1 MSITDSATVT
11 TTRYQQ
17 YLNDSAFDEN
27 TDFIDNT
34 LNTPDIVDILDSFNP
49 LFPNHCSEKEFSSNT
64 MFNNMNLYGLMDG
77 SQKMNP
83 VSNHSHPNHHFHHN
97 LLQNPQANNSS
108 NGFNS
113 NNFSQFVHSPSS
125 SSSSSSSSM
134 MANNQNV
141 YNYECR
147 SYSPMLESSEI
158 NLENM
163 SSPEMAPV
171 SPNKVCPQSEFNNY
185 SSSFENQ
192 VPNLV
197 ENPNLN
203 TSNNNNNSNVS
214 IAYQILESAAP
225 IKNEYDEQVSSIVE
239 FLSDQSS
246 STTID
251 SNLMLNNAA
260 QSSNPTENNNNINAN
275 YYLRQRQ
282 QQLCSPQSPASIS
295 SSYSIDSNGSQPKT
309 FTTLDI
315 VQCPIIKEEVPDM
328 DAAAM
333 IQYQSIVPTVVDETI
348 VSATFVPTEIC
359 VPTVNGTIAN
369 NQQVIYSSNDGTST
383 SYYYIPSSSTT
394 AATSSSISTPSSL
407 SPSTSQMIDK
417 NISRTLINDN
427 QMTSQSMMPSNR
439 NVPSC
444 VHHSNQANRKR
455 TATSGNKFSGN
466 NNNGQHQY
474 QQQKKQRM
482 SKREKQK
489 MMEMYIERYERE
501 NKQLISQIELF
512 EKQIN
517 FCKKYLS
524 ENVAPYIQKQ
534 QQQQQPIHQT
544 LQNFI
549 GLVG

>member
-97 LLQNPQANNSS
+97 LLQNSQANNSS

-359 VPTVNGTIAN
+359 VPTVN
-369 NQQVIYSSNDGTST
+369 
-383 SYYYIPSSSTT
+383 
-394 AATSSSISTPSSL
+394 
-407 SPSTSQMIDK
+407 
-417 NISRTLINDN
+417 
-427 QMTSQSMMPSNR
+427 
-439 NVPSC
+439 
-444 VHHSNQANRKR
+444 ANRKR